1 MTFNA
6 AYLSQTLASNQSQN
20 CQDIST
26 AKSSH
31 CEWKLFNCLKKSF
44 KYCSIFSASNIC
56 LEIYSKSYW
65 KWLGSFRLLQRINR
79 ERLGNCL
86 GIKKRS
92 ELNTN
97 WIAVKVSVT
106 KKSFLHQFFEAC
118 LQISNIL
125 LYSVC
130 LDDHYNKRD

>member
-6 AYLSQTLASNQSQN
+6 EYLLQTLASNQSQN

-31 CEWKLFNCLKKSF
+31 CEWKLFNCLKSLLNIAKF
-44 KYCSIFSASNIC
+44 FSAATIC
-56 LEIYSKSYW
+56 LETYSKSYW

-79 ERLGNCL
+79 EMFRNCL
-86 GIKKRS
+86 GTKERS

-97 WIAVKVSVT
+97 WIAVLKCQLLKIIPS
-106 KKSFLHQFFEAC
+106 SIFEAC
-118 LQISNIL
+118 LEISNIL
-125 LYSVC
+125 LWCLC
-130 LDDHYNKRD
+130 LDDHYNKQV